1 MEKKELQQ
9 TPRQG
14 RGGVRLGRGV
24 SCWAAPRAGLSQRS
38 EAETGLGVLPPQS
51 GCLRAGVGQGK
62 CPLTAFG
69 SHVGPP
75 ITATEIS

>member
-38 EAETGLGVLPPQS
+38 EAETGVGSASATIQLPK
-51 GCLRAGVGQGK
+51 GRCGAG
-62 CPLTAFG
+62 
-69 SHVGPP
+69 
-75 ITATEIS
+75 